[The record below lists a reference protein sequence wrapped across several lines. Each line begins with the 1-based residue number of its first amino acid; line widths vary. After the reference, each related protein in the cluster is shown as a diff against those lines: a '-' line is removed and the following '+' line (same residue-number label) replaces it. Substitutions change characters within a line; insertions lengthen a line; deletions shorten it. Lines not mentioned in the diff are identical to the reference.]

1 MLAQQFVGVIIKRQS
16 MLPFENLAH
25 EELELLYQAPV
36 LLSVQVSCSE
46 NGVDKNQKADAI
58 RLAHLKSFTANP
70 KLLSYYSKVDKVFKE
85 RFETAL
91 QKYCP
96 LNADNQQ
103 QLRKEMDK
111 INAVIN
117 KLDPS
122 YQFLLR
128 KSLDKYA
135 THVRK
140 ANHSVVQDF
149 IIPIPIPGLTD
160 Y

>member
-1 MLAQQFVGVIIKRQS
+1 MI
-16 MLPFENLAH
+16 PFENLADH
-25 EELELLYQAPV
+25 EKELLYQAPV

-46 NGVDKNQKADAI
+46 GRVDKNQKADAI
-58 RLAHLKSFTANP
+58 RLAHIKSFTANP
-70 KLLSYYSKVDKVFKE
+70 QLLSYYYSVDKIFKDK
-85 RFETAL
+85 FETAI
-91 QKYCP
+91 QTYCP
-96 LNADNQQ
+96 LNEDNQQ
-103 QLRKEMDK
+103 KLRKEMEK

-128 KSLDKYA
+128 KSFDKYA
-135 THVRK
+135 AHVRR